1 MKRLVVLKLD
11 GDLKEQGFRVSLE
24 IGVEGDRSR
33 IELVGYLPRSPEIL
47 ACLQSHWE
55 KYRQIEEPFRI
66 KPQRII
72 YSGSIEQRVAE
83 CQQSAQNL
91 RQLLNSW
98 LDSEGFRPLDQRL
111 REELSREDTIRVLIR
126 TDNQHLH
133 KLPWHL
139 WNLIESYPL
148 AEVALSPR
156 ESEPPRRTVT
166 KSAKSKLRILAI
178 LGHSANID
186 IASDRKLLE
195 NLPHTETV
203 FLVEPEHRQIND
215 QLWEQ
220 SWDII
225 FFAGHSETQGDTG
238 RIYINPTESL
248 TVTELWYGL
257 RKAVENGLK
266 LAIFNSCDGLG
277 LARQLDD
284 LQIPQ
289 IIVMREL
296 IPDRVAQEF
305 LKYFLDD
312 LSKNR
317 PFYLAV
323 RAARER
329 LQGWESQFPCASW
342 LPVIY
347 QNPSEEPFT
356 WPTPPK
362 FPKIW
367 FLSNKLVAASVLV
380 ALGVGGWQLAAPK
393 IAIWIS
399 NSGLQKYVTGLPQN
413 WQNFENA
420 LKFDPNNAA
429 IIYNEAYQCEDL
441 KDFECAKAK
450 YIQSAKMGFA
460 AAYSNLARLYIK
472 LYQDYDNAAD
482 LVKQGLKYSDNAPKP
497 VKYALLKT
505 LGWARLGQG
514 RYEEAKQHLLEAIEM
529 EGDRAPA
536 HCLLAGVLEA
546 EKESVAAWKEW
557 EKCLEFGSSEKPDED
572 QWIGIARQKLQA
584 KGNKTLQANLK

>member
-1 MKRLVVLKLD
+1 MALSCGAAKSIWGKFMGQMVVVLKLD
-11 GDLKEQGFRVSLE
+11 GDLEVQGFRVTLE
-24 IGVEGDRSR
+24 IGAEGDRPR

-72 YSGSIEQRVAE
+72 YSGSIQERVAE
-83 CQQSAQNL
+83 CQQSGQSL
-91 RQLLNSW
+91 GQLLNSW
-98 LDSEGFRPLDQRL
+98 LDAEKFRPLDQRL
-111 REELSREDTIRVLIR
+111 RQELSREDIIRVLIR

-156 ESEPPRRTVT
+156 ESEPPRRIVT

-186 IASDRKLLE
+186 VESDRKLLE

-203 FLVEPEHRQIND
+203 FLVEPQHRQIND

-225 FFAGHSETQGDTG
+225 FFAGHSETQGDKG
-238 RIYINPTESL
+238 RIYINSTESL

-305 LKYFLDD
+305 LKYFLNE

-329 LQGWESQFPCASW
+329 LQGLESDFPCASW

-347 QNPSEEPFT
+347 QNPSEEPFM
-356 WPTPPK
+356 WIPDPPIPPK
-362 FPKIW
+362 PK
-367 FLSNKLVAASVLV
+367 FFRNKIAVAAVLIV
-380 ALGVGGWQLAAPK
+380 LGVGGWQLAAPQ
-393 IAIWIS
+393 IAICS
-399 NSGLQKYVTGLPQN
+399 
-413 WQNFENA
+413 
-420 LKFDPNNAA
+420 
-429 IIYNEAYQCEDL
+429 II
-441 KDFECAKAK
+441 
-450 YIQSAKMGFA
+450 
-460 AAYSNLARLYIK
+460 LA
-472 LYQDYDNAAD
+472 
-482 LVKQGLKYSDNAPKP
+482 
-497 VKYALLKT
+497 
-505 LGWARLGQG
+505 
-514 RYEEAKQHLLEAIEM
+514 
-529 EGDRAPA
+529 
-536 HCLLAGVLEA
+536 
-546 EKESVAAWKEW
+546 
-557 EKCLEFGSSEKPDED
+557 
-572 QWIGIARQKLQA
+572 
-584 KGNKTLQANLK
+584 

>member
-11 GDLKEQGFRVSLE
+11 GNLEEQGFRVSLE
-24 IGVEGDRSR
+24 IGAEGDRPT
-33 IELVGYLPRSPEIL
+33 IELMGYLPRSPEIL
-47 ACLQSHWE
+47 TCLQSHWE

-72 YSGSIEQRVAE
+72 YSGSIQERVAE

-111 REELSREDTIRVLIR
+111 REELSREDMIRVLIR

-139 WNLIESYPL
+139 WNVIESYPL
-148 AEVALSPR
+148 AEVALGSR

-186 IASDRKLLE
+186 VESDRKLLE

-203 FLVEPEHRQIND
+203 FLVEPQHRQIND

-220 SWDII
+220 AWDII
-225 FFAGHSETQGDTG
+225 FFAGHSETQGDKG

-312 LSKNR
+312 LAKNR

-356 WPTPPK
+356 WYK
-362 FPKIW
+362 RPKIG
-367 FLSNKLVAASVLV
+367 FLSNKLVAASVLI

-393 IAIWIS
+393 IAIWIN
-399 NSGLQKYVTGLPQN
+399 NSGLQKYLTGLPQD
-413 WQNFENA
+413 WLNFGNA
-420 LKFDPNNAA
+420 SKFDPNNAA

-441 KDFECAKAK
+441 KDFECAKTK
-450 YIQSAKMGFA
+450 YMQAAKMGFA
-460 AAYSNLARLYIK
+460 PAYSNLARLYIR

-482 LVKQGLKYSDNAPKP
+482 ILKQGLKYTHDDPKE
-497 VKYALLKT
+497 VKYALIKN

-514 RYEEAKQHLLEAIEM
+514 RYEDAKEHLLEAIEIQ
-529 EGDRAPA
+529 GDRAPA
-536 HCLLAGVLEA
+536 YCLLAEVLDAQKEPITA
-546 EKESVAAWKEW
+546 LEKW
-557 EKCLEFGSSEKPDED
+557 EKCLSFASKEEPDED
-572 QWIGIARQKLQA
+572 RWIGIARQRLQA

>member
-1 MKRLVVLKLD
+1 MGQLVVVLKLD
-11 GDLKEQGFRVSLE
+11 GDLEVQGFRVTLE
-24 IGVEGDRSR
+24 IGAEGDRPK

-47 ACLQSHWE
+47 TCLQSHWE

-66 KPQRII
+66 TPQRII
-72 YSGSIEQRVAE
+72 YSGSIKQRVAE
-83 CQQSAQNL
+83 CQQSGQSL
-91 RQLLNSW
+91 LQLLNSW

-111 REELSREDTIRVLIR
+111 RQELSREDTIRVLIR

-186 IASDRKLLE
+186 VESDRKLLE

-203 FLVEPEHRQIND
+203 FLVEPQHREIND

-248 TVTELWYGL
+248 TVRELWYGL

-296 IPDRVAQEF
+296 IPDLIAQDF
-305 LKYFLDD
+305 LKYFLDE

-323 RAARER
+323 RTARER
-329 LQGWESQFPCASW
+329 LQGRESEFPCASW

-347 QNPSEEPFT
+347 QNPSEEPFA
-356 WPTPPK
+356 WIPPPIPPK
-362 FPKIW
+362 PK
-367 FLSNKLVAASVLV
+367 FFRNKIAVAAVLIV
-380 ALGVGGWQLAAPK
+380 LGVGGWQLAAPK
-393 IAIWIS
+393 IAIWI
-399 NSGLQKYVTGLPQN
+399 NNIGLDNYFEEKVTEARNL
-413 WQNFENA
+413 FELA
-420 LKFDPNNAA
+420 LIFNPNNGAA
-429 IIYNEAYQCEDL
+429 LYNLAWICEDA
-441 KDFECAKAK
+441 KDFQCAKEK
-450 YIQSAKMGFA
+450 YSKSVKNGYA
-460 AAYSNLARLYIK
+460 AAYSNLGRLFITLEENY
-472 LYQDYDNAAD
+472 DYGAD
-482 LVKQGLKYSDNAPKP
+482 LSQLGLKYAQNNQI
-497 VKYALLKT
+497 KYALMKN

-514 RYEEAKQHLLEAIEM
+514 RYQEAKEQLQEAIQLI
-529 EGDRAPA
+529 GDRAPA
-536 HCLLAGVLEA
+536 HCLLAQVHEV
-546 EKESVAAWKEW
+546 EKEPVAAQKEW
-557 EKCLEFGSSEKPDED
+557 QSCLQFGRNDRSDED
-572 QWIGIARQKLQA
+572 RWMGIARQRLQPKDIKIA
-584 KGNKTLQANLK
+584 PKR

>member
-11 GDLKEQGFRVSLE
+11 GDLEEQGFRVSLE
-24 IGVEGDRSR
+24 IGAEGDRPT
-33 IELVGYLPRSPEIL
+33 IELMGYLPRSPEIL
-47 ACLQSHWE
+47 TCLKSHWE

-186 IASDRKLLE
+186 VESDRKLLE
-195 NLPHTETV
+195 NLPQTETV
-203 FLVEPEHRQIND
+203 FLVEPQHRQIND

-225 FFAGHSETQGDTG
+225 FFAGHSETQGDKG

-329 LQGWESQFPCASW
+329 LQGWESKFPCASW

-356 WPTPPK
+356 WPELDRGK
-362 FPKIW
+362 KPKIW
-367 FLSNKLVAASVLV
+367 VLKNKVAVASVLIT
-380 ALGVGGWQLAAPK
+380 LGVGGWQLVAPQM
-393 IAIWIS
+393 AIWI
-399 NSGLQKYVTGLPQN
+399 NNIGLKNYFEGKVTEARSL
-413 WQNFENA
+413 FELA
-420 LKFDPNNAA
+420 LIFNPNNGAA
-429 IIYNEAYQCEDL
+429 LYNLAWICEDA
-441 KDFECAKAK
+441 KDFQCAKEK
-450 YIQSAKMGFA
+450 YSKAVKNGYA
-460 AAYSNLARLYIK
+460 AAYSNLGRFYIT
-472 LYQDYDNAAD
+472 LESNYDYGAD
-482 LVKQGLKYSDNAPKP
+482 LSQLGLKYAQDDRI
-497 VKYALLKT
+497 KYALMKN

-514 RYEEAKQHLLEAIEM
+514 RYQEAKEQLQEAIQLI
-529 EGDRAPA
+529 GDRAPA
-536 HCLLAGVLEA
+536 HCLLAQVLEVQ
-546 EKESVAAWKEW
+546 KEPVAAQKEW
-557 EKCLEFGSSEKPDED
+557 QSCLQFGRNDRSDED
-572 QWIGIARQKLQA
+572 RWMGIARQRLQPKDITIA
-584 KGNKTLQANLK
+584 TKR

>member
-1 MKRLVVLKLD
+1 
-11 GDLKEQGFRVSLE
+11 
-24 IGVEGDRSR
+24 
-33 IELVGYLPRSPEIL
+33 
-47 ACLQSHWE
+47 
-55 KYRQIEEPFRI
+55 
-66 KPQRII
+66 
-72 YSGSIEQRVAE
+72 
-83 CQQSAQNL
+83 
-91 RQLLNSW
+91 
-98 LDSEGFRPLDQRL
+98 
-111 REELSREDTIRVLIR
+111 VLIR

-148 AEVALSPR
+148 AEVALGSR

-186 IASDRKLLE
+186 VASDRKLLE

-203 FLVEPEHRQIND
+203 FLVEPKHRQIND

-225 FFAGHSETQGDTG
+225 FFAGHSETQGDKG
-238 RIYINPTESL
+238 RIYINSTESL

-356 WPTPPK
+356 WIEPAPPPPPIDQEPRK
-362 FPKIW
+362 FW
-367 FLSNKLVAASVLV
+367 FFRKKLAVASVLIT
-380 ALGVGGWQLAAPK
+380 LGVGGWQLAAPQM
-393 IAIWIS
+393 AIWINDIALNNYS
-399 NSGLQKYVTGLPQN
+399 DGKVTEARSL
-413 WQNFENA
+413 FELA
-420 LKFDPNNAA
+420 LIFNPNNGSAL
-429 IIYNEAYQCEDL
+429 YNLAWICEDA
-441 KDFECAKAK
+441 KDLPCAKEK
-450 YIQSAKMGFA
+450 YTKAVKNGHTGGH
-460 AAYSNLARLYIK
+460 SNLSRLYI
-472 LYQDYDNAAD
+472 LENNYNYAAD
-482 LVKQGLKYSDNAPKP
+482 LSNLGLKYAPDYRI
-497 VKYALLKT
+497 KYALMKN

-514 RYEEAKQHLLEAIEM
+514 RYQEAKEQLQEAIQLI
-529 EGDRAPA
+529 GDRAPA
-536 HCLLAGVLEA
+536 HCLLAQVLEVQ
-546 EKESVAAWKEW
+546 KETVAAQKEW
-557 EKCLEFGSSEKPDED
+557 QSCLQFGRNDRSDED
-572 QWIGIARQKLQA
+572 QWMGIARQRLQT
-584 KGNKTLQANLK
+584 KI